1 MGFPW
6 LLYFRAMDNF
16 SDVLNKLIGSLE
28 WVMLTLIL
36 GGGIYLLLQS
46 RGYALW
52 HIKKGG
58 QLLFQKENDKGISR
72 FEALSAVLAS
82 TVGLGN
88 ISGVAIAIYM
98 GGPGVL
104 VWMWITAALG
114 AVIKFYSSSL
124 AVMLR
129 VKERDGS
136 PLGGPM
142 YYMTLGLPKMGKNF
156 AIWFSFA
163 GLFGVLPA
171 FTANQ
176 LTQTVVTVVQ
186 PDQYL
191 PLGDLYWKI
200 ILGIIFVLIAAWV
213 ILGGLQKIVKVT
225 AKLVP
230 LMVMVYFSMGVFIL
244 FDNSSLVLPAL
255 NAIFTEAFNFN
266 TAVTGGFWGLVLLG
280 IRRAVF
286 SNESGVGNA
295 PMYHGQSET
304 KEPIHE
310 GLVAALGPLL
320 DTVLV
325 CSITG
330 IIIIISGAYLG
341 QEFNGIVLT
350 LEAFNRLFFG
360 IGNQLLLLMVLV
372 FGISTLFTYSYY
384 GVKCLDFLTQKKWG
398 YVYNY
403 IYLASIVLSAIATV
417 DVVIGIIDL
426 SFALMCIP
434 NMIAI
439 LYLSP
444 KVKKRIKLQQEN
456 IES

>member
-1 MGFPW
+1 MEAFSQ
-6 LLYFRAMDNF
+6 LLTT
-16 SDVLNKLIGSLE
+16 LIGSLE
-28 WVMLTLIL
+28 WVMLTLIM
-36 GGGIYLLLQS
+36 GGGFF
-46 RGYALW
+46 
-52 HIKKGG
+52 
-58 QLLFQKENDKGISR
+58 LLFQSKGFALQQLPMSWRLLFTKESEKGISR

-104 VWMWITAALG
+104 IWMWVTAALG

-129 VKERDGS
+129 EKEPDGS

-142 YYMTLGLPKMGKNF
+142 YYMSLGIPRYGKIL
-156 AIWFSFA
+156 AVWFSVA

-176 LTQTVVTVVQ
+176 LTQTIEWVVQ
-186 PDQYL
+186 PNALL
-191 PLGDLYWKI
+191 PLGELQWKI
-200 ILGIIFVLIAAWV
+200 ILGLVLVVISAWV
-213 ILGGLQKIVKVT
+213 ILGGLKKIVAVT

-230 LMVMVYFSMGVFIL
+230 LMVVLYFIMGLYIL
-244 FDNSSLVLPAL
+244 ISQYNLILPAL
-255 NAIFTEAFNFN
+255 QSIVTEAFNLN
-266 TAVTGGFWGLVLLG
+266 TAATGGFWGLVLLG

-295 PMYHGQSET
+295 PMYHGQSQT

-330 IIIIISGAYLG
+330 LIIIISGSYL
-341 QEFNGIVLT
+341 ENDLNGIVLT

-360 IGNQLLLLMVLV
+360 VGDKLLLLMVLV

-398 YVYNY
+398 FLYNY
-403 IYLASIVLSAIATV
+403 IYLVSIVFSAVATV
-417 DVVIGIIDL
+417 EVVIGIIDL

-434 NMIAI
+434 NMITV
-439 LYLSP
+439 LYLS
-444 KVKKRIKLQQEN
+444 KRVKNRLEDARKSSVL
-456 IES
+456 

>member
-1 MGFPW
+1 ME
-6 LLYFRAMDNF
+6 NF
-16 SDVLNKLIGSLE
+16 ATQLNHLIGSLE
-28 WVMLTLIL
+28 WIMLTLIL
-36 GGGIYLLLQS
+36 GGGIYLLVQS
-46 RGYALW
+46 RGFALR
-52 HIKKGG
+52 HIKTGG
-58 QLLFQKENDKGISR
+58 QLLFQRENTKGISR

-104 VWMWITAALG
+104 IWMWITAALG
-114 AVIKFYSSSL
+114 AIIKFYSSSL

-129 VKERDGS
+129 EKEPDGS

-142 YYMTLGLPKMGKNF
+142 YYMSLGLPKIGKPL
-156 AIWFSFA
+156 ALWFSFA

-176 LTQTVVTVVQ
+176 LTQTVITVIQ
-186 PDQYL
+186 PNQYL
-191 PLGDLYWKI
+191 NIGRFNWKLV
-200 ILGIIFVLIAAWV
+200 LGIIFVLIAAWV

-230 LMVMVYFSMGVFIL
+230 LMVLLYFGMGVFIL
-244 FDNSSLVLPAL
+244 IYHSSMVPTAL
-255 NAIFTEAFNFN
+255 SAIFTEAFNLN

-295 PMYHGQSET
+295 PMYHGQSQT
-304 KEPIHE
+304 KEPLHE

-341 QEFNGIVLT
+341 NELNGIVLT

-360 IGNQLLLLMVLV
+360 IGDELLLLMVLV

-398 YVYNY
+398 YYYNY
-403 IYLASIVLSAIATV
+403 IYLGSIIFSAIATV

-434 NMIAI
+434 NMITI

-444 KVKKRIKLQQEN
+444 KVKERILVLQQKKQ
-456 IES
+456 

>member
-1 MGFPW
+1 ME
-6 LLYFRAMDNF
+6 
-16 SDVLNKLIGSLE
+16 VLANGIQTLIGYLE
-28 WVMLTLIL
+28 WVMLILVL
-36 GGGIYLLLQS
+36 GGGFFLLFQS
-46 RGYALW
+46 NAFPLRHLRISA
-52 HIKKGG
+52 K
-58 QLLFQKENDKGISR
+58 LLFQKNNQKGISR

-104 VWMWITAALG
+104 LWMWITAAIG
-114 AVIKFYSSSL
+114 AVIKFYSCTL

-129 VKERDGS
+129 EKEADGS

-142 YYMTLGLPKMGKNF
+142 YYMSLGIPKWGKPM
-156 AIWFSFA
+156 ALWFSFA

-176 LTQTVVTVVQ
+176 LTQTLVEVVQ
-186 PDQYL
+186 PDRYL
-191 PLGDLYWKI
+191 PIGELKWKI
-200 ILGIIFVLIAAWV
+200 VLGSFFVFISGWV
-213 ILGGLQKIVKVT
+213 ILGGLQKIVRVT

-230 LMVMVYFSMGVFIL
+230 LMVVLYFSMGVFIL
-244 FDNSSLVLPAL
+244 ISNTEQLAPAL
-255 NAIFTEAFNFN
+255 SAIFTEAFNLD

-295 PMYHGQSET
+295 PMYHGQSQTEN
-304 KEPIHE
+304 PIHE

-330 IIIIISGAYLG
+330 LIIIISGAHL
-341 QEFNGIVLT
+341 ENDLNGIVLT
-350 LEAFNRLFFG
+350 LEAFQRLFFG
-360 IGNQLLLLMVLV
+360 VGDELLLIMVLV
-372 FGISTLFTYSYY
+372 FGVSTLFTYAYY
-384 GVKCLDFLTQKKWG
+384 GVKCLDFLSQKKWG
-398 YVYNY
+398 FLYNY
-403 IYLASIVLSAIATV
+403 IYLGSIVFSAIATL
-417 DVVIGIIDL
+417 DVVIGLIDL

-434 NMIAI
+434 NMIAL
-439 LYLSP
+439 LYLS
-444 KVKKRIKLQQEN
+444 KHVKNFMKKHLQTT
-456 IES
+456 

>member
-1 MGFPW
+1 MEILANGIQT
-6 LLYFRAMDNF
+6 
-16 SDVLNKLIGSLE
+16 LIGYLE
-28 WVMLTLIL
+28 WIMLVLVL
-36 GGGIYLLLQS
+36 GGGFFLLLQS
-46 RGYALW
+46 KAFPLRHLRTSG
-52 HIKKGG
+52 K
-58 QLLFQKENDKGISR
+58 LLFLKNDQKGISR

-104 VWMWITAALG
+104 LWMWITAAIG
-114 AVIKFYSSSL
+114 AVIKFYSCTL

-129 VKERDGS
+129 EKEADGS

-142 YYMTLGLPKMGKNF
+142 YYMRLGIPKWGKPM

-176 LTQTVVTVVQ
+176 LTQTFIQVVQ
-186 PDQYL
+186 PNRYL
-191 PLGDLYWKI
+191 PLGELNWKI
-200 ILGIIFVLIAAWV
+200 VLGSFFVLISGWV
-213 ILGGLQKIVKVT
+213 ILGGLQKIVRVT
-225 AKLVP
+225 ARLVP
-230 LMVMVYFSMGVFIL
+230 LMVTLYFCMGIFIL
-244 FDNSSLVLPAL
+244 IRNTDLIAPAID
-255 NAIFTEAFNFN
+255 AIFTEAFNLD

-295 PMYHGQSET
+295 PMYHGQSQT
-304 KEPIHE
+304 KNPIHE

-330 IIIIISGAYLG
+330 IIIIISGAHL
-341 QEFNGIVLT
+341 ENNLNGIVLT
-350 LEAFNRLFFG
+350 LEAFQRLFFG
-360 IGNQLLLLMVLV
+360 IGDELLLLMVLV
-372 FGISTLFTYSYY
+372 FGISTLFTYAYY
-384 GVKCLDFLTQKKWG
+384 GVKCLDFLSQKKWG
-398 YVYNY
+398 FLYNY
-403 IYLASIVLSAIATV
+403 IYLGSIVFSAIATL

-434 NMIAI
+434 NMIAL
-439 LYLSP
+439 LYLSRH
-444 KVKKRIKLQQEN
+444 VKNLLKQTPQ
-456 IES
+456 SP

>member
-1 MGFPW
+1 
-6 LLYFRAMDNF
+6 MDNF
-16 SDVLNKLIGSLE
+16 SVVLNELIGSLE

-46 RGYALW
+46 KAYALW

-129 VKERDGS
+129 EKEKDGS

-142 YYMTLGLPKMGKNF
+142 YYMTLGLPKMGKAL

-200 ILGIIFVLIAAWV
+200 ILGTVFVIIAAWV

-230 LMVMVYFSMGVFIL
+230 LMVMLYFSMGVFIL
-244 FDNSSLVLPAL
+244 FDNSNLVLPAL

-330 IIIIISGAYLG
+330 IIIIISRAYLG

-360 IGNQLLLLMVLV
+360 IGDQLLLLMVLV

-403 IYLASIVLSAIATV
+403 IYLASIILSAIATV

-434 NMIAI
+434 NMISI

>member
-1 MGFPW
+1 MKTF
-6 LLYFRAMDNF
+6 AK
-16 SDVLNKLIGSLE
+16 VLNELIGSLE
-28 WVMLTLIL
+28 WIMLTLIL
-36 GGGIYLLLQS
+36 GGGIYLFLQS
-46 RGYALW
+46 KAYPLRQ
-52 HIKKGG
+52 IKKGG
-58 QLLFQKENDKGISR
+58 QLLFKKENDKGISR

-129 VKERDGS
+129 EKESDGI

-142 YYMTLGLPKMGKNF
+142 YYMSLGMPKIGKSL
-156 AIWFSFA
+156 ALWFSFA

-176 LTQTVVTVVQ
+176 LTQTVITVVQ
-186 PDQYL
+186 PDQYIS
-191 PLGDLYWKI
+191 LGELYWKI
-200 ILGIIFVLIAAWV
+200 ILGVLFVLIAAWV
-213 ILGGLQKIVKVT
+213 ILGGLEKIVKVT

-230 LMVMVYFSMGVFIL
+230 LMVLFYFSMGLFIL
-244 FDNSSLVLPAL
+244 IDNSTLVLPAIH
-255 NAIFTEAFNFN
+255 AIFTEAFNLN

-330 IIIIISGAYLG
+330 LIIIISEAYIG
-341 QEFNGIVLT
+341 QELNGIVLT

-360 IGNQLLLLMVLV
+360 IGDQLLLIMVLV

-398 YVYNY
+398 FLYNY
-403 IYLASIVLSAIATV
+403 LYLGSIILSAIATV

-444 KVKKRIKLQQEN
+444 KVKERIELLQKQN
-456 IES
+456 QS

>member
-1 MGFPW
+1 MEYIST
-6 LLYFRAMDNF
+6 LLNT
-16 SDVLNKLIGSLE
+16 LIGSLE
-28 WVMLTLIL
+28 WIMLTLIL
-36 GGGIYLLLQS
+36 GGGCFLFIQSKGFALLNV
-46 RGYALW
+46 
-52 HIKKGG
+52 KKGFS
-58 QLLFQKENDKGISR
+58 LLFQKEDEKGISS

-104 VWMWITAALG
+104 VWMWITACLG
-114 AVIKFYSSSL
+114 AVIKFYSSTL

-129 VKERDGS
+129 EKEADGS

-142 YYMTLGLPKMGKNF
+142 YYMQLGIPKYGK
-156 AIWFSFA
+156 ALGIGFSIA

-176 LTQTVVTVVQ
+176 LTQTVMQVIQ
-186 PDQYL
+186 PNEYIA
-191 PLGDLYWKI
+191 LGIVNWKI
-200 ILGIIFVLIAAWV
+200 ILGLLFMVISGWV

-230 LMVMVYFSMGVFIL
+230 LMVVLYFSMGLFIL
-244 FDNSSLVLPAL
+244 IDNYTLIATAL
-255 NAIFTEAFNFN
+255 KSIFSEAFNLH

-295 PMYHGQSET
+295 PMYHGQSQRKNPLE
-304 KEPIHE
+304 E

-330 IIIIISGAYLG
+330 IIIIISGVYLDNDL
-341 QEFNGIVLT
+341 NGISLT
-350 LEAFNRLFFG
+350 LAAFNQLFFG
-360 IGNQLLLLMVLV
+360 IGDELLLIMVLI

-384 GVKCLDFLTQKKWG
+384 GVKCLDFLTGKKWG
-398 YVYNY
+398 FIYNY
-403 IYLASIVLSAIATV
+403 VYLASIVFSAIATV
-417 DVVIGIIDL
+417 DLVIGIIDL

-434 NMIAI
+434 NMISI
-439 LYLSP
+439 LYLSN
-444 KVKKRIKLQQEN
+444 KVKNRIKAF
-456 IES
+456 S

>member
-1 MGFPW
+1 MEAFSS
-6 LLYFRAMDNF
+6 LLQ
-16 SDVLNKLIGSLE
+16 SLIGSLE

-36 GGGIYLLLQS
+36 GGGFFLLLQS
-46 RGYALW
+46 RGYALLHLKQAW
-52 HIKKGG
+52 G
-58 QLLFQKENDKGISR
+58 LLFKKENNKGISR

-124 AVMLR
+124 AVLLR
-129 VKERDGS
+129 EKEADGS

-142 YYMTLGLPKMGKNF
+142 YYMSLGIPRWGKPL
-156 AIWFSFA
+156 AIWFSIA

-176 LTQTVVTVVQ
+176 LTQTVMTVVQ
-186 PDQYL
+186 PNQYIS
-191 PLGDLYWKI
+191 LGDFYWKI
-200 ILGIIFVLIAAWV
+200 LLGLVFVLISGWV
-213 ILGGLQKIVKVT
+213 ILGGLKKIVTVT
-225 AKLVP
+225 SKLVP
-230 LMVMVYFSMGVFIL
+230 LMVLLYFSMGVFIL
-244 FDNSSLVLPAL
+244 LDNYSLVLPAL
-255 NAIFTEAFNFN
+255 SSIFSEAFNLH

-280 IRRAVF
+280 VRRAVF

-330 IIIIISGAYLG
+330 VIIIISGAYLG
-341 QEFNGIVLT
+341 NDLNGISLT
-350 LEAFNRLFFG
+350 LEAFSRLFFG
-360 IGNQLLLLMVLV
+360 IGDKLLLLMVLV
-372 FGISTLFTYSYY
+372 FGVSTLLTYSYY
-384 GVKCLDFLTQKKWG
+384 GVKCLDFLTNKKWG

-403 IYLASIVLSAIATV
+403 VYLGSIVFSAVATV
-417 DVVIGIIDL
+417 DVVIGLIDL
-426 SFALMCIP
+426 SFSLMVIP

-439 LYLSP
+439 IYLSS
-444 KVKKRIKLQQEN
+444 KVKERILRLKKAV
-456 IES
+456 

>member
-1 MGFPW
+1 
-6 LLYFRAMDNF
+6 
-16 SDVLNKLIGSLE
+16 
-28 WVMLTLIL
+28 MLTLIL
-36 GGGIYLLLQS
+36 GGGFFLLLQS
-46 RGYALW
+46 RGYALFNLKHGW
-52 HIKKGG
+52 K
-58 QLLFQKENDKGISR
+58 LLFQKENDKGISR

-124 AVMLR
+124 AVLLR
-129 VKERDGS
+129 EKEADGS

-142 YYMTLGLPKMGKNF
+142 YYMSIGIPRWGKPL
-156 AIWFSFA
+156 AIWFSIA

-176 LTQTVVTVVQ
+176 LTQTVMTVVQ
-186 PDQYL
+186 PNQYIS
-191 PLGDLYWKI
+191 LGDFYWKI
-200 ILGIIFVLIAAWV
+200 LLGLVFVLISGWV
-213 ILGGLQKIVKVT
+213 ILGGLKKIVTVT
-225 AKLVP
+225 SKLVP
-230 LMVMVYFSMGVFIL
+230 LMVLLYFSMGLFIL
-244 FDNSSLVLPAL
+244 LDNYSLVLPAL
-255 NAIFTEAFNFN
+255 SSIFSEAFNLH

-280 IRRAVF
+280 VRRAVF

-304 KEPIHE
+304 KDPIHE

-320 DTVLV
+320 DTVFV

-330 IIIIISGAYLG
+330 VIIIISGAYLG
-341 QEFNGIVLT
+341 NDLNGISLT

-360 IGNQLLLLMVLV
+360 IGDKLLLLMVLV
-372 FGISTLFTYSYY
+372 FGISTLLTYSYY
-384 GVKCLDFLTQKKWG
+384 GVKCLNYLTKKKWG
-398 YVYNY
+398 YLYNY
-403 IYLASIVLSAIATV
+403 IYLGSIVFSAVATV
-417 DVVIGIIDL
+417 DVVIGLIDL

-439 LYLSP
+439 IYLSSRVKERILGLK
-444 KVKKRIKLQQEN
+444 KVA
-456 IES
+456 

>member
-1 MGFPW
+1 
-6 LLYFRAMDNF
+6 MDNF
-16 SDVLNKLIGSLE
+16 SVVLNELIGSLE

-46 RGYALW
+46 KAYALL

-58 QLLFQKENDKGISR
+58 QLMFQKENDKGISR

-129 VKERDGS
+129 EKEKDGS

-142 YYMTLGLPKMGKNF
+142 YYMTLGLPKMGKAL

-200 ILGIIFVLIAAWV
+200 ILGTVFVIIAAWV

-230 LMVMVYFSMGVFIL
+230 LMVMLYFSMGVFIL

-360 IGNQLLLLMVLV
+360 IGDLLLLLMVLV

-403 IYLASIVLSAIATV
+403 IYLASIILSAIATV

>member
-1 MGFPW
+1 
-6 LLYFRAMDNF
+6 MDNF
-16 SDVLNKLIGSLE
+16 SVVLNELIGSLE

-46 RGYALW
+46 KAYALW
-52 HIKKGG
+52 HIKEGG

-129 VKERDGS
+129 EKEKDGS

-142 YYMTLGLPKMGKNF
+142 YYMTLGLPKMGKTL

-200 ILGIIFVLIAAWV
+200 ILGIVFVIITAWV

-230 LMVMVYFSMGVFIL
+230 LMVMLYFSMGVFIL

-330 IIIIISGAYLG
+330 IIIIISEAYLG

-350 LEAFNRLFFG
+350 LEAFNLLFFG
-360 IGNQLLLLMVLV
+360 IGDQLLLLMVLV

-403 IYLASIVLSAIATV
+403 IYLASIILSAIATV